1 MAKEILYFLGYYLL
15 IPIIFMISIFLWRFV
30 IQGNDL
36 WLVLTDSLS
45 ILGLYYLFTSILFSF
60 FVKRFK
66 EKNEAFYK

>member
-60 FVKRFK
+60 FIKRFK

>member
-36 WLVLTDSLS
+36 WVVLTDSLS

-66 EKNEAFYK
+66 EKNEATYK

>member
-15 IPIIFMISIFLWRFV
+15 IPIIFMVSVFLWRFV

-60 FVKRFK
+60 FVVKRFK
-66 EKNEAFYK
+66 EKQPT

>member
-66 EKNEAFYK
+66 EKNEATYK

>member
-66 EKNEAFYK
+66 EKNEDFYK

>member
-1 MAKEILYFLGYYLL
+1 MAKEILYFFGYYLL

-66 EKNEAFYK
+66 EKNEATYK

>member
-66 EKNEAFYK
+66 EKNKAFYK